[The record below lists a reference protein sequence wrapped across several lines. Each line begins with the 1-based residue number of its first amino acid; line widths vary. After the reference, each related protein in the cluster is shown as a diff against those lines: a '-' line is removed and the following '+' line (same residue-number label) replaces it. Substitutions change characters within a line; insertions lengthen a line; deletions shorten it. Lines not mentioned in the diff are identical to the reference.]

1 MFICSYIS
9 ISVKNKVF
17 FVTYQKYTYFNFAF
31 TLKYNSFLLD
41 IYKNSFYH
49 DRQLLKGYMMN
60 LQTIKPFI
68 TKKNTI
74 LGTTVLITIIWVG
87 HALFFNAN
95 SEEYKTQPLII
106 GDITESIT
114 ASGTINPLST
124 VSIGTQ
130 ASGRIAEIYVD
141 YNSEVKEGQ
150 LLALIDQDNAK
161 ANVAQREAALEI
173 AKAQVAVEENNI
185 KYYKKALDRISKLNA
200 SKYSTEKELE
210 AAERDYENSIAQLA
224 LEQAQVKQAEA
235 SLNSAKTELSYTEI
249 KSPVNG
255 IVISKAVEVGQT
267 VAASFSTPEL
277 FSVAE
282 DLTKMQIEASV
293 VEADIAKVKEG
304 QTARFSVDSYTDEYF
319 FGKVVQ
325 VRNEAV
331 STSNV
336 VSYTVVI
343 EIDNSELKLKPGMTA
358 NVEIITAE
366 KKDILL
372 APNQAL
378 RFYMDD
384 SDNAKRYQ
392 DRGLWVIRNGKPQ
405 RVVIKIGVSDDSN
418 TQIFSDELQS
428 GDKVI
433 TAKTASK
440 EQQKAMRMRMPR

>member
-1 MFICSYIS
+1 MDMQ
-9 ISVKNKVF
+9 N
-17 FVTYQKYTYFNFAF
+17 
-31 TLKYNSFLLD
+31 
-41 IYKNSFYH
+41 
-49 DRQLLKGYMMN
+49 LLKE
-60 LQTIKPFI
+60 I
-68 TKKNTI
+68 TFKRVVYVILAVLAIYAGQKIFGGKKSI
-74 LGTTVLITIIWVG
+74 DG
-87 HALFFNAN
+87 F
-95 SEEYKTQPLII
+95 KTQPLTL
-106 GDITESIT
+106 GNITESIT

-173 AKAQVAVEENNI
+173 AKAQVEVVENNI
-185 KYYKKALDRISKLNA
+185 KYYKKTLDRISKLNA

-210 AAERDYENSIAQLA
+210 AAERDYDNAVAQLA
-224 LEQAQVKQAEA
+224 LERAQVKQAEA
-235 SLNSAKTELSYTEI
+235 SLNSAQTELSYTEI

-304 QTARFSVDSYTDEYF
+304 QTVRFSVDSYADEYF

-325 VRNEAV
+325 VRNEAIT
-331 STSNV
+331 TSNV

-343 EIDNSELKLKPGMTA
+343 EIDNSDMKLKPGMTA
-358 NVEIITAE
+358 NVEIITADV
-366 KKDILL
+366 KNVLL

-384 SDNAKRYQ
+384 GDNAKRYQ
-392 DRGLWVIRNGKPQ
+392 DRGIWIIRNGKPQ
-405 RVVIKIGVSDDSN
+405 RISIQIGVSDDAS
-418 TQIFSDELQS
+418 TQIITDELKD
-428 GDKVI
+428 GDVVI
-433 TAKTASK
+433 ISKAGFDAKN
-440 EQQKAMRMRMPR
+440 QRAMRMRMPR

>member
-1 MFICSYIS
+1 MDQVHLI
-9 ISVKNKVF
+9 
-17 FVTYQKYTYFNFAF
+17 
-31 TLKYNSFLLD
+31 LKYIREN
-41 IYKNSFYH
+41 INKIQNV
-49 DRQLLKGYMMN
+49 N
-60 LQTIKPFI
+60 
-68 TKKNTI
+68 KKY
-74 LGTTVLITIIWVG
+74 LITALILIITLIC
-87 HALFFNAN
+87 LFVFYFG
-95 SEEYKTQPLII
+95 SENTVKFKTQKLSL
-106 GDITESIT
+106 GDITESVT

-130 ASGRIAEIYVD
+130 ASGRIAAIYVD
-141 YNSEVKEGQ
+141 FNSEVKEGQ

-161 ANVAQREAALEI
+161 ANVAQKEASLEI

-200 SKYSTEKELE
+200 SKYSTAKELE
-210 AAERDYENSIAQLA
+210 AAERDYDNAVAQLA
-224 LEQAQVKQAEA
+224 LEQAQVKQAQA
-235 SLNSAKTELSYTEI
+235 SLNSALTELSYTEI

-304 QTARFSVDSYTDEYF
+304 QNVRFTVDSYNDQF
-319 FGKVVQ
+319 FYGKVVQ

-331 STSNV
+331 TTSNV
-336 VSYTVVI
+336 VTYTVVI
-343 EIDNSELKLKPGMTA
+343 EIDNSDLKLKPGMTA

-366 KKDILL
+366 AKNVLI

-384 SDNAKRYQ
+384 NNKRYQ
-392 DRGLWVIRNGKPQ
+392 DRGIWILKKGKPQ
-405 RVVIKIGVSDDSN
+405 RISVQLGVSDDTN
-418 TQIFSDELQS
+418 TQIIS
-428 GDKVI
+428 DKVSPENMVILSKI
-433 TAKTASK
+433 TNKNDKSGK
-440 EQQKAMRMRMPR
+440 MGLRMPR